1 MKYIATV
8 LLLLM
13 AISLIFSGV
22 LLWRRRK
29 ETGDYSRMIWAIFS
43 WVSSIFALTFI
54 MRTWQ
59 ETTTADGA
67 FIEPEHT
74 FVPILIQMTF
84 FLYPL
89 EVIRPTVNRSK
100 IYVLLFMPLI
110 LLVIIGMCAGIE
122 YTPIYSYA
130 DMWGNIGEFNVWFR
144 LFALVL
150 MLLYSFALFL
160 VPYDWSRSSA
170 DKKFILS
177 YSCGFCIIGLLHFSI
192 QISHSYWLIL
202 AHQIAWITF
211 FLTVAWYELK
221 ERLLPPKAISQIEC
235 SNADNPTDEG
245 LWGQIMFWMDKNE
258 KWRDPNMSLNT
269 LSEILQSNRTYVG
282 DAFKQN
288 TGMTFAKYLSKRRID
303 YVMTILKEEPDADI
317 QELFNYAGYR
327 QRSTAWRNFQKV
339 TGMTPAEF
347 IEKHKRGP
355 IL

>member
-29 ETGDYSRMIWAIFS
+29 ETGDYSRTIWAIFS

-54 MRTWQ
+54 MCTWQ

-74 FVPILIQMTF
+74 FVPILIQMIF

-89 EVIRPTVNRSK
+89 EVIRPTVNSSK

-130 DMWGNIGEFNVWFR
+130 DMWGNIGKLNVWFR

-150 MLLYSFALFL
+150 MLLCSFALFL
-160 VPYDWSRSSA
+160 VPYDWSKSS
-170 DKKFILS
+170 
-177 YSCGFCIIGLLHFSI
+177 
-192 QISHSYWLIL
+192 
-202 AHQIAWITF
+202 
-211 FLTVAWYELK
+211 
-221 ERLLPPKAISQIEC
+221 
-235 SNADNPTDEG
+235 
-245 LWGQIMFWMDKNE
+245 
-258 KWRDPNMSLNT
+258 
-269 LSEILQSNRTYVG
+269 
-282 DAFKQN
+282 
-288 TGMTFAKYLSKRRID
+288 
-303 YVMTILKEEPDADI
+303 ADI

-327 QRSTAWRNFQKV
+327 QRSTAWRNLQKV

-347 IEKHKRGP
+347 IEKHRRGP